1 MVYQCIYCKASY
13 EHSQSYKHNA
23 YDCPKQKGKAMKAS
37 MVAVLSLCMAG
48 LTGCEYLDKYFPKQS
63 VTQGGDKA
71 NITVFKGDKS
81 FTYSC
86 DIDTVSGKFT
96 NCAEVK

>member
-1 MVYQCIYCKASY
+1 MYQCIYCKAQY

-23 YDCPKQKGKAMKAS
+23 YDCPKQKGKDMKGKIAG
-37 MVAVLSLCMAG
+37 VLVVCMLG
-48 LTGCEYLDKYFPKQS
+48 LTGCEILDKYFPKES
-63 VTQGGDKA
+63 VVAGGDKA

-86 DIDTVSGKFT
+86 DIDQVSKVFT
-96 NCAEVK
+96 NCVEVK

>member
-37 MVAVLSLCMAG
+37 IAIVLSVCLVG
-48 LTGCEYLDKYFPKQS
+48 LTGCEYLDKLIPKQS
-63 VTQGGDKA
+63 VVEGGEKA
-71 NITVFKGDKS
+71 NITIFKDGKG
-81 FTYSC
+81 FVYNC
-86 DIDTVSGKFT
+86 DIDRVAGKFI
-96 NCAEVK
+96 NCVEVK